1 MKLTNGI
8 HYLSQEKGG
17 HVHAFLLDNGLGIT
31 LIDALF
37 DTDAKLILAEIAAMG
52 HEPSYL
58 KNIIATHAHRSH
70 IGGIAELKRQSGARV
85 YAHEWEIGI
94 IEGQRKATRVSIWP
108 KAPLAAYKLQLG
120 LALGVDGHDPCIVDQ
135 ALKEGDQVGPLTIL
149 STPGHTPGCL
159 SFYWK
164 EKKALFVGDVM
175 VTWPRVEAGWAGLT
189 MNMRENV
196 RSVGKLSEMGDIEIV
211 GVGHGEPIAQGGI
224 EVLKRLR
231 EQKVS

>member
-1 MKLTNGI
+1 MKLTDGI

-17 HVHAFLLDNGLGIT
+17 HVHAFLLDDGFGIT

-37 DTDAKLILAEIAAMG
+37 DSDAKLILAEIAAMG
-52 HEPSYL
+52 RQPKDL

-70 IGGIAELKRQSGARV
+70 IGGMAALKALSGAQV
-85 YAHEWEIGI
+85 YAHEWEVGI
-94 IEGQRKATRVSIWP
+94 LEGQRKATRVGLWP
-108 KAPLAAYKLQLG
+108 KAPLAAYTLQLG
-120 LALGVDGHDPCIVDQ
+120 LAIGIDGHAPVMVDNV
-135 ALKEGDQVGPLTIL
+135 LKEGDRVGPLTIV

-159 SFYWK
+159 SFYWPQ
-164 EKKALFVGDVM
+164 KKALFVGDVV

-189 MNMRENV
+189 MDMRGNIA
-196 RSVGKLSEMGDIEIV
+196 SVGKLSEMGDIEIV

-231 EQKVS
+231 EQKV